1 MVMKWMGI
9 DLRARWKRR
18 VAVVTTSIAYFVFV
32 GWASELKLPYHAA
45 AWVILAGYLWL
56 GFFSVLA
63 GIDWAR
69 AKWISSGD
77 VILNSID
84 DWSLYMF
91 GENFASLSE
100 ADKNFL
106 LPRYRTGTH
115 YLSARLSRD
124 PALRDSAAGWPD
136 EREKREYEKAMIRTA
151 RWLSIFA
158 MCAAGGYSVARNPI
172 DGMEITASIILFVS
186 AMQLGPRAI
195 LLWETPDPRED
206 GELYLIPPAP

>member
-1 MVMKWMGI
+1 MIMKWMGI

-18 VAVVTTSIAYFVFV
+18 VAVVATSIAYFIFI
-32 GWASELKLPYHAA
+32 GWASGLKLPYHAA
-45 AWVILAGYLWL
+45 AWMVLAGYLWL

-63 GIDWAR
+63 GTDWAR

-77 VILNSID
+77 VVLNNIN

-91 GENFASLSE
+91 GEDFTSLSE

-115 YLSARLSRD
+115 YLSARFSRN
-124 PALRDSAAGWPD
+124 PAIRGSATAFPD
-136 EREKREYEKAMIRTA
+136 EREKREHEKALFRTV
-151 RWLSIFA
+151 RWVSMSAMGFA
-158 MCAAGGYSVARNPI
+158 GMYSVARNPI
-172 DGMEITASIILFVS
+172 DGMQIVASITFFVS

-195 LLWETPDPRED
+195 LLWETPDPRGE
-206 GELYLIPPAP
+206 GELHLVPPQP